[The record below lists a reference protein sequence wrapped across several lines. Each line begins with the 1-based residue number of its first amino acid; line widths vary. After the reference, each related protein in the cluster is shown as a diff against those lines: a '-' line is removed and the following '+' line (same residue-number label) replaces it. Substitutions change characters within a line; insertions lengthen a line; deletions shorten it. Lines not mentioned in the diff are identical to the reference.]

1 MNPNSEKDICIT
13 VLQSVQSDCES
24 DVEIIFVTYSE
35 ATGSSTILVS
45 WGGLQQPRAWE
56 EGKGRGERGEKGK
69 EEEEKK
75 KGREKKKTVVYV
87 KDSLKIKCAQQ
98 KNGPCGKFSPPP
110 AHFQ

>member
-1 MNPNSEKDICIT
+1 MT
-13 VLQSVQSDCES
+13 VGTACDSDA
-24 DVEIIFVTYSE
+24 EIMFVTYSE

-75 KGREKKKTVVYV
+75 TVDTGTV
-87 KDSLKIKCAQQ
+87 
-98 KNGPCGKFSPPP
+98 
-110 AHFQ
+110 